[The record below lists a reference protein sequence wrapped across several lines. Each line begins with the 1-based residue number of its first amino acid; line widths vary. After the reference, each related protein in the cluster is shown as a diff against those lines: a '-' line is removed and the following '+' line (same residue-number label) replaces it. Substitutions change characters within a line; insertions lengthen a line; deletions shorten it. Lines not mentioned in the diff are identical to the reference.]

1 LIHFSYGLL
10 FAYPIREMF
19 LRVVDVRGFW
29 GYALPLNVTMSTS
42 MIYELIE
49 WGVAVTFGGELG
61 QSYLGTQGDVWD
73 AHNDMAFASLGA
85 FVSMGVTLCIN
96 RSLQRDFAAE
106 WADSLRVK
114 HTEPLGEE
122 AIVQMLEERD

>member
-1 LIHFSYGLL
+1 
-10 FAYPIREMF
+10 
-19 LRVVDVRGFW
+19 VRGFW
-29 GYALPLNVTMSTS
+29 GYALPLDVTMSTS

-49 WGVAVTFGGELG
+49 WGVAVTFGGDLG

-73 AHNDMAFASLGA
+73 AHKDMAFASLGA
-85 FVSMGVTLCIN
+85 CVSMGVTLCIN

-114 HTEPLGEE
+114 HGEPLGEE
-122 AIVQMLEERD
+122 AIAQMLEERD